1 MCPLFV
7 QSGFMALRPWNV
19 FKTTVYVAKTT
30 GGRVPVISRI
40 NRARAQV
47 AYDSHPEH
55 IPFEKVFVAFALPSA
70 VTWMLLCASWWRYS
84 DPERL
89 RTVEAKSSGLIIL
102 DVLGGRVTSHLGPPQ
117 TPNLARASMH
127 ERALQSLRDPLLLDH
142 ERLHALF
149 RLEQLSQRT
158 LGASSLTGNGGL
170 EVLEPL
176 FLELLSKE
184 KGDMTRT
191 TSQRLTCLRILLNVV
206 CAAPC
211 EKREVPGWVLSGL
224 VSLRGEPFDSPLQ
237 EEVRATLLVLLLDAP
252 ANCKLAAELPEVLE
266 YFSRGFK
273 KKEDTPWPLKAY
285 LLSGETTDL
294 VRKGARLIARQCPGA
309 IALPQKYDRETPS
322 LQMKYDLR
330 NMWTTTM
337 LTVAWGAFRGWSGFF
352 TVPSMFRM
360 VRSAAGALGGVA
372 VLESLWR
379 AQEFMID
386 ASWYCE
392 ECRVMLPCSAA
403 MCVVNSAAWAWAF
416 TRTAAMAPF
425 TFCIFVKDD
434 LSDSYRSFRI

>member
-1 MCPLFV
+1 
-7 QSGFMALRPWNV
+7 MALRPWNV

-30 GGRVPVISRI
+30 GGHVPVISRI
-40 NRARAQV
+40 NRARTQV
-47 AYDSHPEH
+47 
-55 IPFEKVFVAFALPSA
+55 PFESASEDISFGKVFVAFALPSA

-89 RTVEAKSSGLIIL
+89 RAVEAKSGGPVIL
-102 DVLGGRVTSHLGPPQ
+102 NVLGWRVTSHLGPPQ
-117 TPNLARASMH
+117 TPNLARASLH
-127 ERALQSLRDPLLLDH
+127 DRLLQSLPDPLLLDS
-142 ERLHALF
+142 ERCHALS

-158 LGASSLTGNGGL
+158 LGASSLTGTGGL

-176 FLELLSKE
+176 FLELFSTE
-184 KGDMTRT
+184 TADMRWT
-191 TSQRLTCLRILLNVV
+191 TSERETCLRILLNVV
-206 CAAPC
+206 CATPC
-211 EKREVPGWVLSGL
+211 EKREVPGWVLSSL

-266 YFSRGFK
+266 YFSQGFK
-273 KKEDTPWPLKAY
+273 KKEDTLWPLKAY

-294 VRKGARLIARQCPGA
+294 VRKGARLIARECPGA

-337 LTVAWGAFRGWSGFF
+337 LTVAWGAFRGWTGVVNVSS
-352 TVPSMFRM
+352 VFRM
-360 VRSAAGALGGVA
+360 VRFAAGALGGVA
-372 VLESLWR
+372 LLEGLWR
-379 AQEFMID
+379 AQESMID
-386 ASWYCE
+386 APWYCE
-392 ECRVMLPCSAA
+392 ESRVMLPCSAA
-403 MCVVNSAAWAWAF
+403 MCGVNCAAWAWAF
-416 TRTAAMAPF
+416 KRTAAMAPF

-434 LSDSYRSFRI
+434 HSDSYRSFKI